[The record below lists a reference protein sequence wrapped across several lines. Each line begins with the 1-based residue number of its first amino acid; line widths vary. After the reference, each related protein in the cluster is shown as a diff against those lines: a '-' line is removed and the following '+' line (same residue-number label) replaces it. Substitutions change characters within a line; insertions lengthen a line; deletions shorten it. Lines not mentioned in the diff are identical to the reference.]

1 MPSGRPPLS
10 EEQVA
15 SVFRSLATEHSLQ
28 REATSRRLAWERI
41 QSARNTAIAR
51 SSQWFARPL
60 AKTFVLAPLVAGA
73 AAGSFLW
80 LNDDTLRYEVT
91 GEVLT
96 DRGVLRTTE
105 RSAATLDFTDDSAV
119 VVDANSAVDVEI
131 AGDHA
136 ALVRLLSGKLR
147 VGVKHHEETAWRFLA
162 GPYEVRV
169 IGTRFDLAW
178 EPASESFSVAMR
190 EGRVRVLGPDRLDRY
205 LLAGERLDLRPDR
218 HVAEVGDVAPAPK
231 PSDENVESANAER
244 APSRRS
250 AGSPKAVAA
259 GPDWTTLVSTGR
271 FAEVVESAEAIG
283 IDAVLAGHGAQDLR
297 ALASA
302 ARYSGHTPL
311 AIKTW
316 NALRQRFGGHDA
328 GRQAAFFLGRTYDEK
343 GQSAL
348 ALRSLND
355 YLRESPSGVY
365 AAEALGRRM
374 ALVQRLEGG
383 EAARAAATEY
393 LNRFPKGSYAQMAR
407 GLLAER

>member
-1 MPSGRPPLS
+1 
-10 EEQVA
+10 
-15 SVFRSLATEHSLQ
+15 
-28 REATSRRLAWERI
+28 
-41 QSARNTAIAR
+41 
-51 SSQWFARPL
+51 
-60 AKTFVLAPLVAGA
+60 
-73 AAGSFLW
+73 
-80 LNDDTLRYEVT
+80 
-91 GEVLT
+91 
-96 DRGVLRTTE
+96 
-105 RSAATLDFTDDSAV
+105 
-119 VVDANSAVDVEI
+119 VDVEI

-178 EPASESFSVAMR
+178 EPASESFSVAMQ
-190 EGRVRVLGPDRLDRY
+190 EGRVRVIGPGRLDRY
-205 LLAGERLDLRPDR
+205 LLAGERLDLRAER
-218 HVAEVGDVAPAPK
+218 RVAQADGPAPVAK
-231 PSDENVESANAER
+231 PEAQPSSPAEER
-244 APSRRS
+244 APVRRS
-250 AGSPKAVAA
+250 GASTKAELAN
-259 GPDWTTLVSTGR
+259 GPDWTALVATGR
-271 FAEVVESAEAIG
+271 FTEVVESAEAIG
-283 IDAVLAGHGAQDLR
+283 VEAVLAGYGPADLR

-328 GRQAAFFLGRTYDEK
+328 GRQAAFLLGRTYDEK
-343 GQSAL
+343 GQPAL

-383 EAARAAATEY
+383 DAARAVAAEY

>member
-15 SVFRSLATEHSLQ
+15 TVFRSLAAEHSTQ

-41 QSARNTAIAR
+41 QSARNHAVALR
-51 SSQWFARPL
+51 AQWFSRPL

-80 LNDDTLRYEVT
+80 LNDDSLRYEVT
-91 GEVLT
+91 GEVLA
-96 DRGVLRTTE
+96 DRGVLRTE
-105 RSAATLDFTDDSAV
+105 RAAATLDFTDESAV
-119 VVDANSAVDVEI
+119 VVDANSVVDVEI

-147 VGVKHHEETAWRFLA
+147 VGVKHHEDTAWRFLA

-178 EPASESFSVAMR
+178 EPASESFSVAMS
-190 EGRVRVLGPDRLDRY
+190 EGRVRVLGPGRLDRY
-205 LLAGERLDLRPDR
+205 LLAGERLELKADR
-218 HVAEVGDVAPAPK
+218 RVAEVESATPSPKVSDTKAESAALDRAPARHATAARK
-231 PSDENVESANAER
+231 AE
-244 APSRRS
+244 
-250 AGSPKAVAA
+250 VAA
-259 GPDWTTLVSTGR
+259 GPDWTSLVSTGR
-271 FAEVVESAEAIG
+271 FTEVVESAEAIG
-283 IDAVLAGHGAQDLR
+283 VDAVLAGHGPADLR

-311 AIKTW
+311 ALRAWTT
-316 NALRQRFGGHDA
+316 LRQRFGGHDA
-328 GRQAAFFLGRTYDEK
+328 GRQAAFFLGRTYDEQGK
-343 GQSAL
+343 SAL

-374 ALVQRLEGG
+374 ALLQRLEGG
-383 EAARAAATEY
+383 ESARSVAAEY

>member
-15 SVFRSLATEHSLQ
+15 TVFRSLAAEHSTQ

-41 QSARNTAIAR
+41 QSARNHAVALR
-51 SSQWFARPL
+51 AQWFSRPL

-73 AAGSFLW
+73 AAGSFFW

-96 DRGVLRTTE
+96 DRGVLRTE
-105 RSAATLDFTDDSAV
+105 RAAATLDFTDDSAV
-119 VVDANSAVDVEI
+119 VVDANSTVDVEI

-147 VGVKHHEETAWRFLA
+147 VGVKHHEDTAWRFLA

-178 EPASESFSVAMR
+178 EPGSESFSVAMS
-190 EGRVRVLGPDRLDRY
+190 EGRVRVLGPGRLDRY
-205 LLAGERLDLRPDR
+205 LLAGERLELKPDR
-218 HVAEVGDVAPAPK
+218 RVAQVESATPAPKANDSKTEAALERAPARRAAPAPR
-231 PSDENVESANAER
+231 AE
-244 APSRRS
+244 
-250 AGSPKAVAA
+250 VAA
-259 GPDWTTLVSTGR
+259 GPDWTSLVSTGR
-271 FAEVVESAEAIG
+271 FTDVVESAEAIG
-283 IDAVLAGHGAQDLR
+283 IDAVLAGHGAADLR

-311 AIKTW
+311 ALRTW
-316 NALRQRFGGHDA
+316 TTLRQRFGGHDA
-328 GRQAAFFLGRTYDEK
+328 GRQAAFFLGRTYDEQGK
-343 GQSAL
+343 SAL

-374 ALVQRLEGG
+374 ALLQRLEGG
-383 EAARAAATEY
+383 ESARTVAAEY

>member
-10 EEQVA
+10 EDQVA

-28 REATSRRLAWERI
+28 REATSRRLSWERI
-41 QSARNTAIAR
+41 QSARNHAFAR
-51 SSQWFARPL
+51 SSQWFSRPL
-60 AKTFVLAPLVAGA
+60 AKTFVIAPLVAGA

-80 LNDDTLRYEVT
+80 LNDDSLRYEVT
-91 GEVLT
+91 GEVRT
-96 DRGVLRTTE
+96 DRGVLRTEQT
-105 RSAATLDFTDDSAV
+105 AATLDFTDDSAV
-119 VVDANSAVDVEI
+119 IVDANSAVDVEI

-190 EGRVRVLGPDRLDRY
+190 EGRVRVLGPGRLDRY
-205 LLAGERLDLRPDR
+205 LLAGERLDLRADR
-218 HVAEVGDVAPAPK
+218 RVAQAESAAPAPRTNGEK
-231 PSDENVESANAER
+231 LEGETSLR
-244 APSRRS
+244 APSRRN
-250 AGSPKAVAA
+250 APAPKADAA
-259 GPDWTTLVSTGR
+259 SGPDWTTLVSTGR
-271 FAEVVESAEAIG
+271 FAEVVESAESLG
-283 IDAVLAGHGAQDLR
+283 IDAVLTGHGAQDLR

-311 AIKTW
+311 AIRTW

-348 ALRSLND
+348 ALRSLNE

-365 AAEALGRRM
+365 AAEALGRRL

-383 EAARAAATEY
+383 EAARSAASEY

>member
-28 REATSRRLAWERI
+28 REASSRRLAWERI
-41 QSARNTAIAR
+41 QSARNKALALR
-51 SSQWFARPL
+51 AQWFSRPL

-80 LNDDTLRYEVT
+80 LNDESLRYEVT
-91 GEVLT
+91 GEVRT
-96 DRGVLRTTE
+96 DRGVLRTDGT
-105 RSAATLDFTDDSAV
+105 AATLDFTDESAV
-119 VVDANSAVDVEI
+119 VVDANSTVDVEI

-178 EPASESFSVAMR
+178 EPGTESFSVAMR
-190 EGRVRVLGPDRLDRY
+190 EGRVRVLGPGRLDRY
-205 LLAGERLDLRPDR
+205 LLAGERLDLRPEQRVAQADGPAAPEAKDVKSDSVAVPAPAR
-218 HVAEVGDVAPAPK
+218 HHAPAP
-231 PSDENVESANAER
+231 R
-244 APSRRS
+244 A
-250 AGSPKAVAA
+250 AAAAV
-259 GPDWTTLVSTGR
+259 PDWTALVSTGR
-271 FAEVVESAEAIG
+271 FAEVVESAESLG

-311 AIKTW
+311 AIKAW

-365 AAEALGRRM
+365 AAEALGRRL

-383 EAARAAATEY
+383 DAARSVAAEY
-393 LNRFPKGSYAQMAR
+393 LSRFPKGSYAQMAR
-407 GLLAER
+407 GLLTER

>member
-1 MPSGRPPLS
+1 M
-10 EEQVA
+10 
-15 SVFRSLATEHSLQ
+15 FRALAAEHSLQ
-28 REATSRRLAWERI
+28 REAASKRLSWERI
-41 QSARNTAIAR
+41 QSARNDAFALR
-51 SSQWFARPL
+51 AQWFSRPL
-60 AKTFVLAPLVAGA
+60 AKTFVLAPLVAVA

-91 GEVLT
+91 GQVVT
-96 DRGVLRTTE
+96 DRGVLRTE
-105 RSAATLDFTDDSAV
+105 RTAATLDFTDDSAV

-147 VGVKHHEETAWRFLA
+147 VGVKHHEDTAWRFLA

-190 EGRVRVLGPDRLDRY
+190 EGRVRVLGPGRLDRY
-205 LLAGERLDLRPDR
+205 LLAGERLELKTDR
-218 HVAEVGDVAPAPK
+218 RTAQAESAPLAARAT
-231 PSDENVESANAER
+231 DANAER
-244 APSRRS
+244 NELERAPARRPTP
-250 AGSPKAVAA
+250 APKAEAA
-259 GPDWTTLVSTGR
+259 LSQDWTSLVSTGR
-271 FAEVVESAEAIG
+271 FAEVVEDAEAIG
-283 IDAVLAGHGAQDLR
+283 IDAVLAGHGAADLR

-311 AIKTW
+311 ALKAWST
-316 NALRQRFGGHDA
+316 LRQRFGGQDA
-328 GRQAAFFLGRTYDEK
+328 GRQAAFFLGRTYDEQGK
-343 GQSAL
+343 AAL

-355 YLRESPSGVY
+355 YLRESPNGVY

-374 ALVQRLEGG
+374 ALLQRLQGG
-383 EAARAAATEY
+383 EAARSVAAEY

-407 GLLAER
+407 SLLAER